1 MKCEKCGEREATF
14 FYQKQTNGHSAS
26 GSLCQSCAAEAGL
39 LGGVNIAKTMGNTLS
54 SFFASDFPNLFGDIF
69 EFTQK
74 TPVTGRTST
83 TACPQCGTTWAELAK
98 EGKMGCPTCYSTF
111 AEQLSHSIRSM
122 HGNATHTGRAPAKR
136 QAALEKKTRLENL
149 KKNLKAAIESE
160 NFEEAARL
168 RDEIRAITDGEKE

>member
-1 MKCEKCGEREATF
+1 MKCERCGKKDAAF
-14 FYQKQTNGHSAS
+14 FYQQQVNGHGVSL
-26 GSLCQSCAAEAGL
+26 SLCQDCAAEAGL
-39 LGGVNIAKTMGNTLS
+39 LGGGSAVKAGEMLS

-74 TPVTGRTST
+74 TPTAGRASA

-160 NFEEAARL
+160 NFEEAACL